1 MWDATMFDYIG
12 EVEDFL
18 NSNNII
24 NAQIM
29 FDTRLN
35 QYVIFYYQN

>member
-1 MWDATMFDYIG
+1 MWETTMFDYIG
-12 EVEDFL
+12 EVKDFL

-29 FDTRLN
+29 FDTRFN

>member
-1 MWDATMFDYIG
+1 MWDTTMFDYIG
-12 EVEDFL
+12 EVKDFL

-29 FDTRLN
+29 FDTILN
-35 QYVIFYYQN
+35 QYVVFYYQN

>member
-1 MWDATMFDYIG
+1 MWETTMFDYIG
-12 EVEDFL
+12 EVKDFL

-29 FDTRLN
+29 FDNRFD
-35 QYVIFYYQN
+35 QYVVFYYQN

>member
-1 MWDATMFDYIG
+1 MWNTTMFDYIG
-12 EVEDFL
+12 EVKDFL